1 MNNPSISFG
10 PDRQLQ
16 ARMAITML
24 LLGVLYAVFVV
35 FLLQLGA
42 AFALIFVS
50 VMVLIQFWMSDRM
63 ILATMHAKVV
73 SEAEEPE
80 LHLMVTNLA
89 TKAGI
94 PKPRVAIANMAV
106 PNAFAAGRSQKH
118 ATVAVTKGLV
128 EMLTKSQLEA
138 VLAHE
143 ISHIKSRDV
152 QVMTYASFFAV
163 VASSLMSFFFF
174 MGLFGGFGGRRGGSG
189 GSYIMVA
196 YIVTIVVWVLSQ
208 ILVATLSRYREFSAD
223 RGAASL
229 TARPLE
235 LASALDRI
243 SSTVSKVPKNDLRKV
258 ETMNAFFIMPAIGDS
273 LASFFSTHPST
284 MRRIEELRK
293 LAASMK

>member
-174 MGLFGGFGGRRGGSG
+174 MGLFGGFGGRRSGSG

-196 YIVTIVVWVLSQ
+196 YIVTIIVWVLSQ

>member
-24 LLGVLYAVFVV
+24 LLGALYAVFVV

-174 MGLFGGFGGRRGGSG
+174 MGLFGGFGGRRSGSG

-208 ILVATLSRYREFSAD
+208 ILIATLSRYREFSAD

-235 LASALDRI
+235 LASALDKI